1 MKQIFLF
8 TTLCIITFSACAK
21 RTQDEGFKV
30 KGKIGNYNAPAKIY
44 LQYIVNNEVTTQSC
58 TLEDGRFSFSGKI
71 QAPSNGRLVIISDGA
86 PIDNQKQYEHSL
98 PLIIGNE
105 KVDINSADFIANAN
119 ITGSPLN
126 DDVKKLKEQLK
137 TVGEKRDN
145 LFQEYYSSSAEKQQ
159 SADFQQFAQEKLL
172 EIENETKEV
181 YRNFIRNNSTSYV
194 SLMALMEYG
203 RQVEDM
209 DEIAG
214 MFQLLSAEIQKTE
227 EGKMIAMQLTASKT
241 IAIGSVAPDFTQPDP
256 EGNPVSL
263 SNFRGKYLLVDFW
276 ASWCGPCRKENP
288 NVVRAYNQYKNK
300 NFEILGVSLDNPG
313 AKQNW
318 LSAIQKDGLTWTQV
332 SDLKGWQNAV
342 ALQYSIQSIPQN
354 FLLDPN
360 GVIIAKNLRG
370 ENLIKKLEEILE

>member
-1 MKQIFLF
+1 
-8 TTLCIITFSACAK
+8 LCIITFSACAK
-21 RTQDEGFKV
+21 QTKDEGFEV
-30 KGKIGNYNAPAKIY
+30 KGKIGNYNAPAKIH
-44 LQYIVNNEVTTQSC
+44 LQYVVNNEVTTQSC
-58 TLEDGRFSFSGKI
+58 TLKDGRFSFSGKI
-71 QAPSNGRLVIISDGA
+71 QTPSNGRLVIILDGA

-105 KVDINSADFIANAN
+105 KADINSADLIANAN

-126 DDVKKLKEQLK
+126 DDLKNLREQLK
-137 TVGEKRDN
+137 IAGEKRDN
-145 LFQEYYSSSAEKQQ
+145 LFQEYSNSPVEKQQ
-159 SADFQQFAQEKLL
+159 SADFQQFAQEKLTK
-172 EIENETKEV
+172 IENETKDI
-181 YRNFIRNNSTSYV
+181 YRNFIRNNPASYI
-194 SLMALMEYG
+194 SLMALMEYS
-203 RQVEDM
+203 RQVQDM
-209 DEIAG
+209 DELGALY
-214 MFQLLSAEIQKTE
+214 QSLSTDIKNTD
-227 EGKMIAMQLTASKT
+227 EGKFLGSQLTASQT
-241 IAIGSVAPDFTQPDP
+241 TAIGSVAPDFTQSDP
-256 EGNPVSL
+256 EGNPIKL
-263 SNFRGKYLLVDFW
+263 SSFRGKYLLIDFW

-318 LSAIQKDGLTWTQV
+318 LNAIKQDGLTWTQV

-342 ALQYSIQSIPQN
+342 ALQYIIQTIPQN